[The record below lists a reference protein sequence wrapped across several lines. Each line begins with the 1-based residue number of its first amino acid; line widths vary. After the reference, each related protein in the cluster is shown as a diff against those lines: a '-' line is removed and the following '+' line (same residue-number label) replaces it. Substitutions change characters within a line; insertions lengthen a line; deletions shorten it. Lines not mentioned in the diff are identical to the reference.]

1 MTALTHSYL
10 VSNYHFSKSTTQIM
24 RHLRKVSINKQKE
37 KRNSKPNA
45 EAKDK
50 KTNSNIFREILGD
63 NTYLKQEQKA
73 V

>member
-1 MTALTHSYL
+1 
-10 VSNYHFSKSTTQIM
+10 M